1 VALDDLELEALMQ
14 PGEPGDL
21 ILGALLDRPS
31 WMDIAACRGSGVDF
45 VPKAPRPGR
54 TSPAE
59 EAALAVCRRCLVVDE
74 CLAFALEHGEAG
86 VWGGTTEGERR
97 EMRRVA

>member
-1 VALDDLELEALMQ
+1 VALDDLVLEALMQ

-31 WMDIAACRGSGVDF
+31 WMALGACRGAGVEF
-45 VPKAPRPGR
+45 VPPPPRPGR
-54 TSPAE
+54 TSAAE
-59 EAALAVCRRCLVVDE
+59 EAALAVCQRCPVIEE

-86 VWGGTTEGERR
+86 VWGGTTEAERR
-97 EMRRVA
+97 EMRRAA

>member
-21 ILGALLDRPS
+21 ILGALLDRPA
-31 WMDIAACRGSGVDF
+31 WMALGACVGSGVDF
-45 VPKAPRPGR
+45 VPKVPRPGR

-59 EAALAVCRRCLVVDE
+59 EAAIAVCRTCPVIDE
-74 CLAFALEHGEAG
+74 CLAFALEHGEVG
-86 VWGGTTEGERR
+86 VWGGTTEVQRR
-97 EMRRVA
+97 EMRRAA